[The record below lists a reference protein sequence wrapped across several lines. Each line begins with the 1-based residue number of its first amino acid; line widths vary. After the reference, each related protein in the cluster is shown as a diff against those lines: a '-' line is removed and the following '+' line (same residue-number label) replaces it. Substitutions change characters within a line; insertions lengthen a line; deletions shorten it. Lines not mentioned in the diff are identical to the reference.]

1 MSLPNA
7 VIDALLASGCTAE
20 QLAAAMKA
28 ANDEAGKSR
37 AVKREKDAERQRKSR
52 ANRKASRNVTVTE
65 CDPPIDNNHTPS
77 NSPSEAKASLAPKG
91 KATRLPADWQ
101 PEPPSG
107 ETEAMVSA
115 WPVGMLEREL
125 SKFRDYWAAASG
137 RKAAKL
143 DWNAAFRN
151 WLRNANEWAS
161 RNGTANRSNHQN
173 GAPRDGFA
181 AVLRDVGSREDAF
194 AAAGDDGGL
203 RPSAPVGLIT
213 SG

>member
-1 MSLPNA
+1 MSLNA
-7 VIDALLASGCTAE
+7 DALQFLLDKGLTLA
-20 QLAAAMKA
+20 
-28 ANDEAGKSR
+28 D
-37 AVKREKDAERQRKSR
+37 AVEFARLTEKKKDPTNAERQARYR
-52 ANRKASRNVTVTE
+52 ANNPTKRNALRNGVT
-65 CDPPIDNNHTPS
+65 PPIDNNHTPS

-91 KATRLPADWQ
+91 KATRLPVDWQ
-101 PEPPSG
+101 AEPLSG

-115 WPVGMLEREL
+115 WPEGMLEREL

-137 RKAAKL
+137 RRAAKL

-203 RPSAPVGLIT
+203 RPSAPVGLIA